1 MLRCGELDVFV
12 RVDGRQE
19 KEGDGDGRGKV
30 RWAETESQRC
40 NFGTEPKTKNT
51 LSTSYLMQGTIHD
64 TRRGRGHRAYNV
76 AWDVKSTQMQTRYV
90 HNADKIL
97 PPPLAQ
103 FLKSDSPT
111 LLSNKD
117 IYLPR
122 TSLQWV
128 EERNQSR
135 PAAASAPCGGS
146 ALRPSRARSRA
157 NERRISSDRERRARG
172 QRQKVVHFFL
182 AAAAGEGR
190 RRTASGRGICI
201 LHLLDDSTASL
212 PLSLRPPL
220 CSRTL
225 PSFPLSVSFLL
236 I

>member
-1 MLRCGELDVFV
+1 MGHENVLRCGELDVFV
-12 RVDGRQE
+12 RVDRRTAGKGRRWGWTG
-19 KEGDGDGRGKV
+19 KGALGGDGESAVQFWHG
-30 RWAETESQRC
+30 AENEEYSLYLLRSC
-40 NFGTEPKTKNT
+40 VPNF
-51 LSTSYLMQGTIHD
+51 MQGTIHD

-135 PAAASAPCGGS
+135 PAAASAPCGGT
-146 ALRPSRARSRA
+146 ALRPARA
-157 NERRISSDRERRARG
+157 
-172 QRQKVVHFFL
+172 
-182 AAAAGEGR
+182 
-190 RRTASGRGICI
+190 
-201 LHLLDDSTASL
+201 
-212 PLSLRPPL
+212 LS
-220 CSRTL
+220 
-225 PSFPLSVSFLL
+225 
-236 I
+236 

>member
-1 MLRCGELDVFV
+1 MSR
-12 RVDGRQE
+12 GRRWGWTG
-19 KEGDGDGRGKV
+19 KGALGGDGESAVQFWHG
-30 RWAETESQRC
+30 AENEEYSLYLLRSC
-40 NFGTEPKTKNT
+40 VPNF
-51 LSTSYLMQGTIHD
+51 MQGTIHD

-103 FLKSDSPT
+103 FLKSDFPT

-135 PAAASAPCGGS
+135 PAAASAPCGGT
-146 ALRPSRARSRA
+146 ALRPARARSRA

-172 QRQKVVHFFL
+172 LRQKVVHFFL
-182 AAAAGEGR
+182 AAAAGQVRLG
-190 RRTASGRGICI
+190 
-201 LHLLDDSTASL
+201 
-212 PLSLRPPL
+212 
-220 CSRTL
+220 
-225 PSFPLSVSFLL
+225 
-236 I
+236 